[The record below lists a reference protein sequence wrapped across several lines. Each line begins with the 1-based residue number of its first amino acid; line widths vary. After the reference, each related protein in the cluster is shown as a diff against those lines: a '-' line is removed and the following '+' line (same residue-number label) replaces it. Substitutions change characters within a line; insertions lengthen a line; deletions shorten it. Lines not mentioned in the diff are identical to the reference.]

1 MSMKKLEQ
9 KFEKFLFVSR
19 WLLTPFYLGLMAG
32 IIILLY
38 KFFKEL
44 AVTFSALG
52 SGSLSGSEIII
63 SVLTLVDICL
73 VANLLIIIIFSG
85 YESFVSK
92 IELDGHEDRP
102 EWMGKVGFS
111 ALKIKVIGSIVAISA
126 IDLLKVFVEVEEMF
140 QKNPEMANQQI
151 MWKVLIHITF
161 VISGVLFAVMDRTQA
176 KKSA

>member
-1 MSMKKLEQ
+1 MSMKELE
-9 KFEKFLFVSR
+9 KRFEKFLFLSR
-19 WLLTPFYLGLMAG
+19 WLLAPFYLGLMAG
-32 IIILLY
+32 VIILLF

-44 AVTFSALG
+44 VLTFSTLG
-52 SGSLSGSEIII
+52 GMDGSQIII

-126 IDLLKVFVEVEEMF
+126 IELLKIFVEVEKYYKE
-140 QKNPEMANQQI
+140 NPENANMII
-151 MWKVLIHITF
+151 MWKVLVHVTF
-161 VISGVLFAVMDRTQA
+161 VISGVLFAVMDRTST
-176 KKSA
+176 KK